1 MPSFFRLLDIHF
13 STTYTSSQRVF
24 FLDGGAELGE
34 FFKRLTAFLVVLS
47 FCSVLQLSA
56 VAAPCRDDNE
66 KAPSDSIEKAGDSPQ
81 IAAEKEATAPT
92 VKKKRS
98 ALPWVLGG
106 LGVVGIT
113 ILLLSKKSNS
123 KDKDSTLWNFVFHP
137 RSEYGTISDTS
148 LVFKFTGSA
157 SSGSITAYNS
167 NNVFINGSGSY
178 EIVSESVSIRW
189 NSFAGGNTIDN
200 LVLSG
205 KVIDSNTYGGTI
217 LEGRFFSGTMIFD
230 VSGTWDARKK

>member
-1 MPSFFRLLDIHF
+1 MGKL
-13 STTYTSSQRVF
+13 
-24 FLDGGAELGE
+24 
-34 FFKRLTAFLVVLS
+34 FKILTASLVVLS
-47 FCSVLQLSA
+47 FCSVWQLSA
-56 VAAPCRDDNE
+56 VASPCRDDNE
-66 KAPSDSIEKAGDSPQ
+66 KAPSDSIEKADDSPQ
-81 IAAEKEATAPT
+81 IGAEKEATAPT

-106 LGVVGIT
+106 LGVVGIA

-123 KDKDSTLWNFVFHP
+123 KDKDSTLWDFVFHP
-137 RSEYGTISDTS
+137 RNEYGALGDTS

-157 SSGSITAYNS
+157 SSGSIAAYNS

-178 EIVSESVSIRW
+178 EIVSDSVSIRW
-189 NSFAGGNTIDN
+189 KSFTGGNTIDK

-217 LEGRFFSGTMIFD
+217 LEGIFVSRARIFD
-230 VSGTWDARKK
+230 ISGTWDARKK